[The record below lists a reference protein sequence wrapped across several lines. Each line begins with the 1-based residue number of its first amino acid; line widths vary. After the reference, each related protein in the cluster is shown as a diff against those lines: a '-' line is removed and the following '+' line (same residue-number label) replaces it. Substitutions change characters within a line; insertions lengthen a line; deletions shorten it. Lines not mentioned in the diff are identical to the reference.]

1 MQTKRQRI
9 LQYLK
14 FSLFH
19 WLSLPFLLG
28 IFLGGHWLALGLLVL
43 TLVIVLGDLLCGDD
57 TSEPDY
63 QQLWILNVLLYS
75 ALPAICLV
83 FLAMMWSLSAQDLF
97 GLGHFIQQLTG
108 YDALAARQTNTFWH
122 YGVMCLAAA
131 LLISLLGTIPAH
143 ELTHRTADPIAMLV
157 GRWLLAFS
165 WDTAFAIE
173 HVYGH
178 HRYVATAKDPAS
190 APRERN
196 VYQHIWRSTLGGN
209 VSAWRIEAQRLQHK
223 KFAVLSV
230 HNRFI
235 RGVVMSLSLSAV
247 ALLLAGWQGL
257 LAFSISALLAKTLLE
272 IVNYI
277 EHYGLQ
283 RQPNQPVRPY
293 HSWNSNKRISS
304 WASFNL
310 TRHSHHHARATVPF
324 YQLKAVPEAPQ
335 LPTGYLGSILLA
347 LIPPLW
353 FHLMAPRLAAWEEQY
368 GAQPEP

>member
-1 MQTKRQRI
+1 M
-9 LQYLK
+9 QYLK

-19 WLSLPFLLG
+19 WLTVPFLIG
-28 IFLGGHWLALGLLVL
+28 IVLGGPWMLSGLLVL
-43 TLVIVLGDLLCGDD
+43 TLVIVFGDLLFGDD
-57 TSEPDY
+57 TSEPTY
-63 QQLWILNVLLYS
+63 QHHWLLNALLYS
-75 ALPAICLV
+75 AFAMLCLV
-83 FLAMMWSLSAQDLF
+83 FLAMMWSLSPQDLF

-108 YDALAARQTNTFWH
+108 YDALAARQTNVWWH
-122 YGVMCLAAA
+122 YGAMCLAAG
-131 LLISLLGTIPAH
+131 LLISLLGTVPAH
-143 ELTHRTADPIAMLV
+143 ELTHRTSDKIAMLV

-165 WDTAFAIE
+165 WDTGFAIE

-190 APRERN
+190 APRKRN
-196 VYQHIWRSTLGGN
+196 VYQHIWCSTLGGN
-209 VSAWRIEAQRLQHK
+209 VSAWRIERQRLQQK
-223 KFAVLSV
+223 QQAVLSG
-230 HNRFI
+230 HNRFL
-235 RGVVMSLSLSAV
+235 RGVAMSVSLSVV
-247 ALLLAGWQGL
+247 AFMLAGWQGL
-257 LAFSISALLAKTLLE
+257 LAFSVSALLAKALLE

-283 RQPNQPVRPY
+283 RQPNQPVKPY

-353 FHLMAPRLAAWEEQY
+353 FHLMAPRLAAWDLQY
-368 GAQPEP
+368 GAKPALSGAGEIA